1 MCQWQTIRNGI
12 VTDTLNPDIGE
23 CKTKTRRNEANE
35 PIPLLIASCAE
46 GYGGMERAKTVEE
59 TALGNK
65 ADGHMLLRLVLL
77 CQPITEARKI
87 YIKQPF

>member
-1 MCQWQTIRNGI
+1 MTCAGKHIKHDYFQKMCQWQTIRNGI

-46 GYGGMERAKTVEE
+46 GYGGMERA
-59 TALGNK
+59 
-65 ADGHMLLRLVLL
+65 H
-77 CQPITEARKI
+77 C
-87 YIKQPF
+87 